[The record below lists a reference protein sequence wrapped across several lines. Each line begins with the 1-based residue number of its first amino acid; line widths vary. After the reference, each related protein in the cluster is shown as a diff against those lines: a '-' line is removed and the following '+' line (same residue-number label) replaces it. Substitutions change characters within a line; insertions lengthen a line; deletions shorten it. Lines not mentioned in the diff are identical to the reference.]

1 MGDFLKYNRE
11 RGSSREKI
19 NVMLYYPPK
28 KSPSRNNT
36 VQNIFS
42 FFFWSAMFFTAWR
55 DRDQYW
61 QNACYKSFWWIIPK
75 VLVYCFSQ
83 TSALLFGFRA
93 IAHSRNLTINIFTDY
108 FRRQRCKCFSP
119 VCILGSVLKCLMS
132 AIFLEFLSYCK
143 NAIHFITIYFEAF

>member
-1 MGDFLKYNRE
+1 
-11 RGSSREKI
+11 
-19 NVMLYYPPK
+19 MLYYPPK
-28 KSPSRNNT
+28 KSPNRNNT
-36 VQNIFS
+36 VQNIF
-42 FFFWSAMFFTAWR
+42 FFLLVCNVFTAWR

-132 AIFLEFLSYCK
+132 AIFLEFLPNCK
-143 NAIHFITIYFEAF
+143 NATLIVYYSLFTAIYFEAYYPRSY